1 MVGKLDKEIIEK
13 FKEFQKSEVGKQYKD
28 LEIETIKFKDNTF
41 GNIISEFIKGSTPK
55 YSTEKTDTIVIK
67 SGQAR
72 GNYNKFN
79 FNKIAYLDIGKV
91 KNPKYL
97 KQGDI
102 LINTTGVGT
111 AGRVTLFDLDDK
123 YVSDSHITALRYDL
137 KKFNKFYL
145 LYFFINYG
153 FKKLESMAEGTG
165 GQVELSINLVK
176 NITIPIPEDLDERF
190 YTSLKIQEMIVEFLE
205 YSFNEI
211 KVIRGRIDKRY
222 KIFKRLEKALIPSTF
237 IKDYVK
243 VAFARYAKE
252 KNIGF
257 NIIDV
262 EFEIKRIYS
271 DKKNDNDVICQ
282 KRMGFTPKTSSNGDI
297 NWFSVRDLGEVDGLY
312 INNPNSRKKT
322 TMSLIKQSVDK
333 NNTGKSEKLISIKKN
348 DILISFKLTVGVVK
362 IYNDDEPLYCNEAI
376 DILTVD
382 AKVTDSRYVAYNC
395 ILEYP
400 RYGTKTNNGIT
411 LNDDDKKNIKIFI
424 PKDLENYNSLE
435 IQKIIADFIEYTEN
449 RLQKEFD
456 RMDMGYHNLERLHKT
471 YLARTFSLIDWGE

>member
-13 FKEFQKSEVGKQYKD
+13 FKEFQEKTGKHSELYIEDVKFENISLSNEEYFTFVKGKNKYIQRYIKVNKGDYPILGSSLKNSCISAYIKPIDESDIVNQKSV
-28 LEIETIKFKDNTF
+28 TFNKDNA
-41 GNIISEFIKGSTPK
+41 KGSVPFFRD
-55 YSTEKTDTIVIK
+55 YPYLMD
-67 SGQAR
+67 R
-72 GNYNKFN
+72 HH
-79 FNKIAYLDIGKV
+79 IAIIPDSKLVDA
-91 KNPKYL
+91 KYL
-97 KQGDI
+97 EKSLIRFFEQSKFGWGD
-102 LINTTGVGT
+102 NV
-111 AGRVTLFDLDDK
+111 ADVSAVEK
-123 YVSDSHITALRYDL
+123 Y
-137 KKFNKFYL
+137 F
-145 LYFFINYG
+145 
-153 FKKLESMAEGTG
+153 
-165 GQVELSINLVK
+165 
-176 NITIPIPEDLDERF
+176 IPIPKDLDERF
-190 YTSLKIQEMIVEFLE
+190 NTSFKIQEAIVDFLE

-211 KVIRGRIDKRY
+211 EVIRERIDKRY
-222 KIFKRLEKALIPSTF
+222 AIFERLEKALIPSTF

-252 KNIGF
+252 KSIGF
-257 NIIDV
+257 NIADV

-297 NWFSVRDLGEVDGLY
+297 NWFSVRDLGEVGGLY

-322 TMSLIKQSVDK
+322 TISLIKQSVDK

-362 IYNDDEPLYCNEAI
+362 IYNDNEPLYCNEAI

-400 RYGTKTNNGIT
+400 NYGTKTNNGIT

-456 RMDMGYHNLERLHKT
+456 RMDMGYHNLKRLHKT
-471 YLARTFSLIDWGE
+471 YLGRTFSLIDWGVQ

>member
-13 FKEFQKSEVGKQYKD
+13 FKEFQKSEAGKQYKD

-41 GNIISEFIKGSTPK
+41 DKIISEFIKGSTPK

-72 GNYNKFN
+72 GNYNEFN

-165 GQVELSINLVK
+165 GQVELSMNLVK

-190 YTSLKIQEMIVEFLE
+190 YTSLKIQEMIVEFFE
-205 YSFNEI
+205 YNFEKIDCI
-211 KVIRGRIDKRY
+211 KKNIKKRHD
-222 KIFKRLEKALIPSTF
+222 IFERLQKALIPSTF

-243 VAFARYAKE
+243 IAFGRYAKE
-252 KNIGF
+252 KGIEF
-257 NIIDV
+257 DIMDV
-262 EFEIKRIYS
+262 EFYE
-271 DKKNDNDVICQ
+271 DKVNNIINSKGGSGAYNKN
-282 KRMGFTPKTSSNGDI
+282 
-297 NWFSVRDLGEVDGLY
+297 Y
-312 INNPNSRKKT
+312 INNNRGEYPLYTGSKEIVAYVKPLHENDIVDSESVSFNKDNDAGSKAFYHTKPYVVGGHHYSLTIKNEYSNKIMTKYFYYCMVNIFSRNKFYQSRKPVANIGV
-322 TMSLIKQSVDK
+322 IKDF
-333 NNTGKSEKLISIKKN
+333 T
-348 DILISFKLTVGVVK
+348 IL
-362 IYNDDEPLYCNEAI
+362 
-376 DILTVD
+376 
-382 AKVTDSRYVAYNC
+382 
-395 ILEYP
+395 
-400 RYGTKTNNGIT
+400 
-411 LNDDDKKNIKIFI
+411 I
-424 PKDLENYNSLE
+424 PKDLENYTSLE
-435 IQKIIADFIEYTEN
+435 IQKIIADFIKYTEN

-456 RMDMGYHNLERLHKT
+456 GMDKCFNNLKSQHKT
-471 YLARTFSLIDWGE
+471 YLARTFSLIDWGEQ